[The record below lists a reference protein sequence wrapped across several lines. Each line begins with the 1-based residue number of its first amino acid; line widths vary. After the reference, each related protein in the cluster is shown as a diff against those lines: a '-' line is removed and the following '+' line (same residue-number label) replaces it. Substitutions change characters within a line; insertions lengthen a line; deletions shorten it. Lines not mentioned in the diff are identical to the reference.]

1 MYFHRVYCKKEKD
14 IGRLLT
20 YKKRNTWTRVQTCL
34 KRLPFDIMCQNV
46 LHISS
51 EKCYN
56 QVNITLTQKTYYR
69 YAALSL
75 SIIYEL
81 YAFECIDLVP
91 GNNKT
96 MTLNKC
102 FILSHFKM
110 LTGNLNPFFE
120 ENILSWVNIN
130 KDIL

>member
-1 MYFHRVYCKKEKD
+1 
-14 IGRLLT
+14 
-20 YKKRNTWTRVQTCL
+20 
-34 KRLPFDIMCQNV
+34 MCQNV

-91 GNNKT
+91 GNNKR

-102 FILSHFKM
+102 FISFQDVNGKSKSVS
-110 LTGNLNPFFE
+110 E

-130 KDIL
+130 KDIR

>member
-96 MTLNKC
+96 MTLNKW
-102 FILSHFKM
+102 FISFQDVNGKSKSVS
-110 LTGNLNPFFE
+110 E

-130 KDIL
+130 KDIR